1 MEGMELTCFQIISF
15 TGTARSIYIEAIEE
29 AKKGNIEK
37 AKQMIKEGEDA
48 FNQGHEI
55 HTKMIQEEA
64 NGKSIEVPILLVH
77 AEDQLMSAE
86 SFKILAN
93 QFIDLY
99 EKLLKNNISL

>member
-1 MEGMELTCFQIISF
+1 MEGIELTCFQIISF

-29 AKKGNIEK
+29 AKKGNIDK
-37 AKQMIKEGEDA
+37 AREMIKEGDDT

-55 HTKMIQEEA
+55 DAKMIQDEA
-64 NGKSIEVPILLVH
+64 SGNGIAVSILLVH

-86 SFKILAN
+86 EFKILAN

-99 EKLLKNNISL
+99 EKLGNLN

>member
-1 MEGMELTCFQIISF
+1 MEGIELTCFQIISF

-29 AKKGNIEK
+29 AKKGNIDK
-37 AKQMIKEGEDA
+37 AREMIKEGDDT

-55 HTKMIQEEA
+55 HAKMIQDEA
-64 NGKSIEVPILLVH
+64 SGNSIAVSTLLVH

-86 SFKILAN
+86 EFKILAN

-99 EKLLKNNISL
+99 EKLGNLN